1 MPRPDYSD
9 RPEALVAALART
21 GDHDAFAALVRN
33 RQAWIRNLMRRCCG
47 DVTLADDLAQQTF
60 LQAWR
65 DIGKLREPQKFA
77 AWLKR
82 IAINVWRQHARK
94 NDPLFD
100 ADPDVEAPAQAE
112 ANAGMARDLDRALQ
126 LLPGAV
132 RLCIVLTYHEG
143 MSHSE
148 IAAMTDLPLGTVK
161 SHIKRGSERLQA
173 QLSAYHEVSAGEVND
188 G

>member
-1 MPRPDYSD
+1 MPRPDYSKS
-9 RPEALVAALART
+9 PEALVAALART
-21 GDHDAFAALVRN
+21 GNHDAFATLVRN
-33 RQAWIRNLMRRCCG
+33 RQGWIRNLMRRCCG
-47 DVTLADDLAQQTF
+47 DAVLADDLAQQTF

-100 ADPDVEAPAQAE
+100 AESDIEAPAPAHSST
-112 ANAGMARDLDRALQ
+112 GMARDLDRALQ
-126 LLPGAV
+126 SLSGSV
-132 RLCIVLTYHEG
+132 RLCIVLAYHEG
-143 MSHSE
+143 MSHGE

-161 SHIKRGSERLQA
+161 SHIKRGSERLQTL
-173 QLSAYHEVSAGEVND
+173 LSAYQEDTSGAVHD